1 MRLICTPTVVR
12 SLQRQRPAF
21 IAVRHFADVQVE
33 HARGQW
39 KTYGNLGAYQ
49 PGKHHIRTYDKI
61 SSVGLTVFK
70 QDFYDIFT
78 DAEAAKADPHAILLR
93 SYKLKESDVPH
104 TVRAIARYVLPSLQQ
119 TRPLKVQWTNTD
131 EAY

>member
-1 MRLICTPTVVR
+1 MRLVTPAVIRTI
-12 SLQRQRPAF
+12 QKPF
-21 IAVRHFADVQVE
+21 IARHFADVQVE

-70 QDFYDIFT
+70 QEAYDIFT
-78 DAEAAKADPHAILLR
+78 DEIACNPHAILLR
-93 SYKLKESDVPH
+93 SYKLKESEVPH
-104 TVRAIARYVLPSLQQ
+104 TVRAIARYV
-119 TRPLKVQWTNTD
+119 
-131 EAY
+131 